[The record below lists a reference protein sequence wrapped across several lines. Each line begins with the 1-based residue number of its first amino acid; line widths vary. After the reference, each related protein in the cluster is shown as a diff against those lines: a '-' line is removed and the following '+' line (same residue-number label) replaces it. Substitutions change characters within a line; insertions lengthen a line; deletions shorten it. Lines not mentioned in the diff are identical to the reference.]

1 MHTGKLNI
9 DNAYSY
15 RLAGSCLATPWT
27 RILHHHAA
35 VDRSLSPTKH
45 ARIGSKSFL
54 LLESHQHEHTSALIA
69 RESCTLLPRRLKG
82 GRQVPFSRVVEAR
95 PREGEAETAPRAM
108 EHLPVVDGH
117 GQDFDDLPAVLFSG
131 SVIWHYRLQDPISRS
146 DFLFSFFLFRPWR
159 VMQPDRP

>member
-108 EHLPVVDGH
+108 EHLPVVDTDKILMICR
-117 GQDFDDLPAVLFSG
+117 QFCFLALSSG
-131 SVIWHYRLQDPISRS
+131 TTGCKTQSR
-146 DFLFSFFLFRPWR
+146 DQIFFFLFFSFGRGG
-159 VMQPDRP
+159 